1 MFFFTILS
9 GVISLSL
16 PLGIQAITNFI
27 QSGRASASW
36 IVLIVLVVFGV
47 ACCVFVDAVAS
58 WKTYNKIFIR
68 SSFEFAVR
76 LPKIKV
82 EEYYNTYPPELAN
95 LFLIP

>member
-1 MFFFTILS
+1 MKPLKRFYNLLELDKKDVYQLFFYGILS

-47 ACCVFVDAVAS
+47 ALVGCF
-58 WKTYNKIFIR
+58 R
-68 SSFEFAVR
+68 
-76 LPKIKV
+76 
-82 EEYYNTYPPELAN
+82 
-95 LFLIP
+95 

>member
-1 MFFFTILS
+1 MFTNCFFTELS

-47 ACCVFVDAVAS
+47 ALVGVFVDAVAYHG
-58 WKTYNKIFIR
+58 KHNKKIFIR

-76 LPKIKV
+76 YPKS
-82 EEYYNTYPPELAN
+82 
-95 LFLIP
+95 

>member
-1 MFFFTILS
+1 MFTNFFLRSLS

-16 PLGIQAITNFI
+16 PRIQAITNFI

-58 WKTYNKIFIR
+58 WKIQQQNIYSI
-68 SSFEFAVR
+68 
-76 LPKIKV
+76 L
-82 EEYYNTYPPELAN
+82 L
-95 LFLIP
+95 

>member
-1 MFFFTILS
+1 MFTNCFFTELS

-47 ACCVFVDAVAS
+47 ALVGVF
-58 WKTYNKIFIR
+58 R
-68 SSFEFAVR
+68 
-76 LPKIKV
+76 
-82 EEYYNTYPPELAN
+82 
-95 LFLIP
+95 